1 MQAADLNFPNKVL
14 LDPCSPFAKEMVPS
28 GLQRCVR
35 WLVYALNVFLLGVY
49 SRSFLRD
56 HFLCRSS
63 QRGLDSNLLPRYTQL
78 VPALREVPT
87 PPMESDPGSST
98 NRHSRGHLKR
108 GSPGDFTEQLENRCY
123 LQAQKRTFR
132 ICLGEKRKKVSL
144 SHRNSALS
152 PSISTPSHCHDNYY

>member
-49 SRSFLRD
+49 SHSFLRD

-63 QRGLDSNLLPRYTQL
+63 QKGLDSNLLPRYTQL